1 MKVEQS
7 ESRKL
12 LWYGEEEKWPGKMTF
27 SDSAE
32 RRLKSCSLRVAWP
45 GLSSGRIF
53 ANSPCLPG
61 SRMLCMSVYI
71 CRHRLR
77 CCSLLLLK
85 SCCEVCHHRE
95 AEWFVCLPQLFFP
108 CCSYRSLYFK
118 VSPVTRRQAFCCPGK
133 AEVSEVCFCFWLG
146 LFIACPLDGC
156 YRNNE
161 RVTCFLLWRVR
172 KISPV

>member
-12 LWYGEEEKWPGKMTF
+12 LWYGVEEKWPGKMTF
-27 SDSAE
+27 SGSAE

-61 SRMLCMSVYI
+61 SRMCMSVYI

-108 CCSYRSLYFK
+108 MLQSVIGHFISRFRQ
-118 VSPVTRRQAFCCPGK
+118 SPGGKLSVAQARLKFLK
-133 AEVSEVCFCFWLG
+133 FAFASG
-146 LFIACPLDGC
+146 LAYLMCAP
-156 YRNNE
+156 
-161 RVTCFLLWRVR
+161 
-172 KISPV
+172 